1 MKLAIFDFDGTLLMK
16 DTLPLLGQEWLRQ
29 GKSRY
34 RFWQTWVRC
43 SPPLILYKLGLMPRE
58 KMKVRIMAQ
67 FHTIFKNMTRVE
79 IDLFFNKAYPGIARH
94 FNPRVLEELQR
105 ARSQGFHCVLLSGT
119 YAQMLNIVAE
129 ELGFDAV
136 IATDIHYKDGKVNL
150 KSPLAA
156 IDGPVKLS
164 LLQEVFVGENI
175 NWFLSRAYGDSYADI
190 DVMQMTG
197 GPVAVNPE
205 ERLAGYARSR
215 GWKII

>member
-34 RFWQTWVRC
+34 RFWQTWIRC
-43 SPPLILYKLGLMPRE
+43 LPPLILYKLGLLPRE
-58 KMKVRIMAQ
+58 KMKVWIMAQ
-67 FHTIFKNMTRVE
+67 FHTIFKNMTRAE
-79 IDLFFNKAYPGIARH
+79 IDLFFNKAYPGIACH
-94 FNPRVLEELQR
+94 FNPGVLEELQR

-129 ELGFDAV
+129 ELGFDSV
-136 IATDIHYKDGKVNL
+136 IAADIHYEDGKVNL
-150 KSPLAA
+150 KSKLAA
-156 IDGPVKLS
+156 IDGPVKLT
-164 LLQEVFVGENI
+164 LLQEVFAGENI

-197 GPVAVNPE
+197 EPVAVNPE